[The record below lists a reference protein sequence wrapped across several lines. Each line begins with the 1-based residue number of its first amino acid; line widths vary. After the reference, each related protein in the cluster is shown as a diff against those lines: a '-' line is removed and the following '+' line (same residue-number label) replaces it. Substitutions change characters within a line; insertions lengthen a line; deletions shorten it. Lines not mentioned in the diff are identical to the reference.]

1 MKKKILLWIVL
12 GGLCVLALPAEG
24 YCRGMS
30 ICQAAS
36 SDDYVTKL
44 SGQFIRG
51 LSNVAFCWV
60 ELFHQPFIAAKQ
72 NNGVIKGVGRG
83 VRETASRAVC
93 GVGELF
99 TAPLPPAKDGTY
111 LHTAESCPYGVLG
124 LEER

>member
-1 MKKKILLWIVL
+1 MKKTLLGIVVTL
-12 GGLCVLALPAEG
+12 LCLMALPAEG

-51 LSNVAFCWV
+51 ASNLAFCWV
-60 ELFHQPFIAAKQ
+60 ELFHQPFRAAKE
-72 NNGVIKGVGRG
+72 NSGVIKGVGRG
-83 VRETASRAVC
+83 VRETVSRAAS
-93 GVGELF
+93 GVGELV
-99 TAPLPPAKDGTY
+99 TAPLPRSKDGTY

>member
-1 MKKKILLWIVL
+1 MKKMPLWI
-12 GGLCVLALPAEG
+12 GLAGLLVLALPANG

-51 LSNVAFCWV
+51 ASNLAFCWV
-60 ELFHQPFIAAKQ
+60 ELFNQPIRAAKQ

-83 VRETASRAVC
+83 VRETVSRAAS
-93 GVGELF
+93 GVGELV
-99 TAPLPPAKDGTY
+99 TAPLPRAKDGTY

>member
-1 MKKKILLWIVL
+1 MRKLIFIVAAAFCL
-12 GGLCVLALPAEG
+12 LALPADG

-51 LSNVAFCWV
+51 ASNLVFCWL
-60 ELFHQPFIAAKQ
+60 ELFNQPYRAAK
-72 NNGVIKGVGRG
+72 NNTGVIKGVGRG
-83 VRETASRAVC
+83 VRETIARGFSGA
-93 GVGELF
+93 GEIL
-99 TAPLPPAKDGTY
+99 TAPTHRCKDGTY
-111 LHTAESCPYGVLG
+111 LHLIDSCPYGLLG